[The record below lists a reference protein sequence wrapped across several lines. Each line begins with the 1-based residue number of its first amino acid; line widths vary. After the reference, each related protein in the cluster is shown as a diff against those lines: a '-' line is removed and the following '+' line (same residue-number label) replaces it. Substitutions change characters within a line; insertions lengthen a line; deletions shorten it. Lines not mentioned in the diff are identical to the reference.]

1 MTRIPSRLLNEKMGI
16 FGLSV
21 FDIGL
26 LGYLL
31 IFSHTLLSL
40 LNLELI
46 AFLISGFLTLVLISV
61 RIKFRPKT
69 IRDYILFKLTKR
81 ISFREGF

>member
-1 MTRIPSRLLNEKMGI
+1 MTRIPSRLLNEKTGI
-16 FGLSV
+16 MGLSV

-40 LNLELI
+40 FNLELI
-46 AFLISGFLTLVLISV
+46 GFLISGFLALALMSV

-69 IRDYILFKLTKR
+69 IRDYIFFKLTKR
-81 ISFREGF
+81 ISFKEGY